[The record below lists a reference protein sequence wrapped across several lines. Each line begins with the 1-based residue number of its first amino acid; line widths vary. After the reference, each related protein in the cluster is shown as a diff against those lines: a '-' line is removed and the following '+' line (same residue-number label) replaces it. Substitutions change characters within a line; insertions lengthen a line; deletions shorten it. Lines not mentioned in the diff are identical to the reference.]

1 VLCIVACDIIIY
13 IYIYTCDIL
22 HPMCRITFYTLLLP
36 PCPTEPSAPANCPP
50 CAPGPANRPS
60 HSHLPLP
67 NPTGSYSDSHTR
79 SPFGPRAVRRF
90 ARAAAATREGGGGAG
105 LRRQPWAGGGALKQ
119 YAALQL
125 VPILVPPDPC
135 GDDSRGQRQ
144 RGGRAV
150 AARVSGGVRGGS
162 AVKLCTFSTSLPSS
176 SFCWL
181 LTSLSGCRS
190 EARRPRGEAAAARAH
205 WKVRARDSGSRHAGE
220 HRPTT

>member
-144 RGGRAV
+144 RGEGRWRRGSP
-150 AARVSGGVRGGS
+150 AASAGGV
-162 AVKLCTFSTSLPSS
+162 PSS
-176 SFCWL
+176 CARSLHPFL
-181 LTSLSGCRS
+181 L
-190 EARRPRGEAAAARAH
+190 RA
-205 WKVRARDSGSRHAGE
+205 SAGF
-220 HRPTT
+220 